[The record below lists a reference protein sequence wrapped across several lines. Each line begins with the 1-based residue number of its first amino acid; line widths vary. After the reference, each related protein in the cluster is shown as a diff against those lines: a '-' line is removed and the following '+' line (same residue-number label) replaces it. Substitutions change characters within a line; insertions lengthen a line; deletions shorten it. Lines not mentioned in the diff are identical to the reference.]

1 MQYLVTQLDGRHSWR
16 DSFEY
21 MLEFSN
27 TGVST
32 GVLDFDR
39 ARRWMSRTWGWSQ
52 DVRTR
57 EHIHKVMERPWGV
70 NLAETAEDDINPFWA
85 YSIEY
90 RNYRIY
96 VKGSAELNWFQ
107 LAHANSGQVA

>member
-1 MQYLVTQLDGRHSWR
+1 MHYLVTQLDGRHSWR

-27 TGVST
+27 TGTST

-57 EHIHKVMERPWGV
+57 EHIHKVMERPWGI
-70 NLAETAEDDINPFWA
+70 NLAETAEDDINPSWA

-96 VKGSAELNWFQ
+96 VKGSAELSWFQ
-107 LAHANSGQVA
+107 LAHQAVGQ

>member
-1 MQYLVTQLDGRHSWR
+1 MQYQITHMDRRHSWR

-21 MLEFSN
+21 MLEFAN
-27 TGVST
+27 RGGGT

-39 ARRWMSRTWGWSQ
+39 ARRWMNRTWGWSQ

-57 EHIHKVMERPWGV
+57 EHIHQAIERPV
-70 NLAETAEDDINPFWA
+70 SLNCVVTPADDINPAWA

-96 VKGSAELNWFQ
+96 LKGQAELSWFQ
-107 LAHANSGQVA
+107 LAHAGSGGS